1 MRVLILG
8 VGGFIGS
15 HLAHRLLCTTG
26 HEVTGF
32 DLTDKKLE
40 EMLDL
45 PRFTFMRGDVR
56 HERDTIGEMIER
68 TEVVVDLIAHANPS
82 LYVQKPLEVFHL
94 NFLENLRIAQLCVE
108 KKKRLVQFSSCEV
121 YGKTA
126 ASVCADELQDPT
138 NPRHAVFTEDTTNFI
153 LGPIGKHRW
162 IYSCAKQLLERVLH
176 AYGMLDGLNWTVVR
190 PFNFIGPKIDFLT
203 FEQEGNP
210 RVFSNFMSALLEGSQ
225 MKLVNGGHHKRCYTY
240 IDDAV
245 DCITRILENPGG
257 VCDRQIFNV
266 GSPANEISIRDLAYR
281 MRDIYAAKF
290 IKPGEKLPEI
300 LDVDSTEFYGEGYE
314 DSDRRIPDVTKAQ
327 VLLGWRPRYDLDQT
341 IELSMAGYAEY
352 SPVQLSFEATR

>member
-1 MRVLILG
+1 MRVLVLG

-15 HLAHRLLCTTG
+15 HLAHRLLRTTE
-26 HEVTGF
+26 HEVAGF

-40 EMLDL
+40 EVLEL
-45 PRFTFMRGDVR
+45 PRFTFRRGDVR
-56 HERDTIGEMIER
+56 HERDTISEMIDG
-68 TEVVVDLIAHANPS
+68 TDIVVDLIAHANPS
-82 LYVQKPLEVFHL
+82 LYVQKPLEVFEL
-94 NFLENLRIAQLCVE
+94 NFLENLRIAQLCMA
-108 KKKRLVQFSSCEV
+108 KKKHLVQFSSCEV
-121 YGKTA
+121 YGKTV
-126 ASVCADELQDPT
+126 ASVCADELQDPA
-138 NPRHAVFTEDTTNFI
+138 NLRHALFTEDTTNFI
-153 LGPIGKHRW
+153 LGPVGKHRW

-176 AYGMLDGLNWTVVR
+176 AYGMSYGLNWTVVR

-210 RVFSNFMSALLEGSQ
+210 RVFSNFMSALLESSP

-240 IDDAV
+240 IDDAI

-290 IKPGEKLPEI
+290 IKPGERLPEI

-314 DSDRRIPDVTKAQ
+314 DSDRRIPDITKAQ
-327 VLLGWRPRYDLDQT
+327 TLLGWQPRYDLDRT
-341 IELSMAGYAEY
+341 IELSIAGYANY
-352 SPVQLSFEATR
+352 APGATIA